1 MPLQK
6 IQFKPGFNKQTTAT
20 GAEGQWIDGDN
31 IRFRYG
37 QPQKIGGFQQLVSDT
52 LAGPARAQL
61 TWTALDGKKYAALG
75 TSKLLV
81 IYYQGEFFDITPLG
95 TALTSCTY
103 TSTTG
108 SSTVTIN
115 KTSHGLE
122 VGDYII
128 FTSVTTPGAPTT
140 SYTSADFTTN
150 TFEVKSIP
158 TSGTFTVTMPS
169 NETGTGVTAGGT
181 ITTTPYIFIGPTVQT
196 SAFGFGTGY
205 WGGTIPTSATT
216 LLNVGGGIDA
226 TTTTITVDSTAA
238 FPTGTA
244 GPPPTRIDIDT
255 ELITYAA
262 KTATTFTG
270 AGRGANG
277 STAASHADNSIV
289 TNATD
294 WVDWGEESNTT
305 AVTLAPGSWS
315 LDNFGQVLVA
325 TIKNGK
331 TFTWDPS
338 ALNRLN
344 TRAVVVSNAPTA
356 SIMTLV
362 SDRDRHLFA
371 MGTETTIGDPSSQ
384 DPMFIRFSNQEDI
397 NTWNP
402 TVTNTAGTFRLDT
415 GNEIIGAV
423 QGKDYIFVLTDQAAY
438 LIQFVGPPF
447 TFSVRQVG
455 TNCGCIGQHGM
466 VFAEGAVY
474 WLGFGGGFFVFDGTV
489 KQLPSLVEDFVFTDL
504 EDNLGFNYD
513 ASQLV
518 YAYHNSLYN
527 EVGWFYPSAKIS
539 TTVSTPSTQINRN
552 VVYNFIENTWVTGSL
567 ARTTYIDASTFD
579 LPYATQY
586 IANGTPSFPIINGV
600 TNTYGSTKYWEQ
612 ETGVNEVD
620 TNGVNTAIA
629 AYVQSGDYDIS
640 EQGLGGDGQLIMRV
654 KRFIPDFKN
663 LDGNAKITL
672 FFRDYPANANS
683 TPSTTPPLIT
693 GPFTI
698 TSSTDKVDTRV
709 RGRQVS
715 LRIEN
720 DAVNETWR
728 YGTLRLDIE
737 AGGRR

>member
-6 IQFKPGFNKQTTAT
+6 IQFKPGFNKQQTAT

-37 QPQKIGGFQQLVSDT
+37 EPQKIGGWEELVNTT
-52 LAGPARAQL
+52 LAGPAREQH
-61 TWTALDGKKYAALG
+61 TWTALDGKKYAAIG

-81 IYYQGEFFDITPLG
+81 IYYEGFFYDITPLNSP
-95 TALTSCTY
+95 LTSCTY

-108 SSTVTIN
+108 SATVTIN
-115 KTSHGLE
+115 KAIHRLK

-128 FTSVTTPGAPTT
+128 FTSVTTPGPTTT

-150 TFEVKSIP
+150 IFEVLSVP
-158 TSGTFTVTMPS
+158 SSSTFTVTMPS
-169 NETGTGVTAGGT
+169 IESGTGVTAGGT
-181 ITTTPYIFIGPTVQT
+181 ITTTAYVDIGPTFQT
-196 SAFGFGTGY
+196 PAYGYGTGY
-205 WGGTIPTSATT
+205 FGGSNPTSATT
-216 LLNVGGGIDA
+216 TLNGGINNTDV
-226 TTTTITVDSTAA
+226 TITVVSTTL
-238 FPTGTA
+238 FPTAGT
-244 GPPPTRIDIDT
+244 IDIGT
-255 ELITYAA
+255 ELITYTG
-262 KTATTFTG
+262 KTPTTFTG
-270 AGRGANG
+270 CVRGTNG
-277 STAASHADNSIV
+277 TTAASHSTSVVV
-289 TNATD
+289 TNATM
-294 WVDWGEESNTT
+294 WTGWGIQSNTT
-305 AVTLAPGSWS
+305 NTLLAPGSWS

-325 TIKNGK
+325 TVKNGG
-331 TFTWDPS
+331 TYTWDPS
-338 ALNRLN
+338 AASPLI
-344 TRAVVVSNAPTA
+344 TRAVIVANAPTA
-356 SIMTLV
+356 SVMTLV

-371 MGTETTIGDPSSQ
+371 FGTETTIGDTTSQ

-402 TVTNTAGTFRLDT
+402 KVTNTAGTFRLDT

-423 QGKDYIFVLTDQAAY
+423 QGKDYVFVLTDAAAY
-438 LIQFVGPPF
+438 VIQFVGPPF

-455 TNCGCIGQHGM
+455 TNCGCIGQHAM
-466 VFAEGAVY
+466 VFAQGAVF
-474 WLGFGGGFFVFDGTV
+474 WIGFGGGFFVYDGTV
-489 KQLPSLVEDFVFTDL
+489 KQLPSLIEDFVFTT
-504 EDNLGFNYD
+504 EGGGLGINYN
-513 ASQLV
+513 ASQIT

-527 EVGWFYPSAKIS
+527 EVGWNYAKS
-539 TTVSTPSTQINRN
+539 GSSQVDRN
-552 VVYNFIENTWVTGSL
+552 VVYNYLENTWATGSL
-567 ARTTYIDASTFD
+567 ARTTYEDAQSFD

-586 IANGTPSFPIINGV
+586 TTNTTPTFPTINGV
-600 TNTYGSTKYWEQ
+600 TNTFGSTKYWEH
-612 ETGVNEVD
+612 ETGVNEVSFA
-620 TNGVNTAIA
+620 GVETAITS
-629 AYVQSGDYDIS
+629 YVQSGDYDIS

-663 LDGNAKITL
+663 LEGNAKITL

-715 LRIEN
+715 VKIEN
-720 DAVNETWR
+720 DALNETWR